1 LRGRAGPCERV
12 ATMRAARG
20 TYRLPREPDI
30 GNESATKR
38 ERLLL
43 PARQLSA
50 VIRAVGRES
59 VVDNPYY

>member
-1 LRGRAGPCERV
+1 
-12 ATMRAARG
+12 
-20 TYRLPREPDI
+20 LPREPDN

-50 VIRAVGRES
+50 VIRAVRRES
-59 VVDNPYY
+59 VVDNPYYEKASSITRTIKSI